1 MINKILTHFGFIKM
15 PFVKNMSV
23 NEIFKSKM
31 LLGLLN
37 MFELGLTTEDIM
49 LTFGDIGCGKS
60 VAIRLFIDNLD
71 SNKYFPLYLKSGKMK
86 TTQLYKAILTGLKVE
101 PPFRLSDAKMLYEKV
116 ITEYKKKFILV
127 LDDTQ
132 DLAEDAL
139 LEIRNLVSF
148 DVDSTNKICI
158 IIAGQPEIFEKL
170 KYSLFA
176 PVMQRIRLKYQ
187 AHGMSL
193 EETCKYIDHNLASS
207 GKTNS
212 LFTDDAKSEI
222 FKRTGGIPRLVNME
236 CYKAIIAACMEVKD
250 IIEPSSMPPAD

>member
-1 MINKILTHFGFIKM
+1 M
-15 PFVKNMSV
+15 PFVKGLLV
-23 NEIFKSKM
+23 KEIFQSNM
-31 LLGLLN
+31 ISGLLT
-37 MFELGLTTEDIM
+37 MFELGIATEDIM

-60 VAIRLFIDNLD
+60 MALRLFIDNLD
-71 SNKYFPLYLKSGKMK
+71 CNKYFPLYLKSGKMK
-86 TTQLYKAILTGLKVE
+86 TTALYKAILTGLKIE
-101 PPFRLSDAKMLYEKV
+101 PPFRLSDAKILYEKV
-116 ITEYKKKFILV
+116 ITEHKKKLILI
-127 LDDTQ
+127 LDDAQ
-132 DLAEDAL
+132 DLADDAL

-148 DVDSTNKICI
+148 DVDSTNRICI

-187 AHGMSL
+187 ASGMSL
-193 EETCKYIDHNLASS
+193 KETCKYIEHNLSVS
-207 GKTNS
+207 GKANS

-250 IIEPSSMPPAD
+250 IIEPSSMPPAE